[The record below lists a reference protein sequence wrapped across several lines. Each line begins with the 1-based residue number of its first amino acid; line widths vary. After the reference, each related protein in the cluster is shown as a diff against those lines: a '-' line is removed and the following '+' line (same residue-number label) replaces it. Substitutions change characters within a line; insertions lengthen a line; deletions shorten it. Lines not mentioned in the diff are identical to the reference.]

1 MTALLVAMAVALAFA
16 AAWQLVAERGEEVER
31 FVRHLAARATA
42 GRVGNLA
49 EAALALGIPDRLQ
62 RAGLARR
69 WTPAGVLAAKLAG
82 TVVGVAT
89 ALVAVPALP
98 GRLAVIAAPLLAVAG
113 FLAPDAL
120 LERAA
125 RLRHERVVAALPDAL
140 DLLAVGAASGRGIGA
155 VLAEIARTGTGP
167 LASELAITVADT
179 EAGRS
184 VRGAIE
190 GMRERIP
197 GSQLGALAA
206 ALERSR
212 RYGSPLA
219 DQLHEQA
226 TALRRDARR
235 RLEEQTSRAAPKI
248 QLVVALVLVPSVL
261 LMILAAILAH
271 SDALFGA
278 VG

>member
-1 MTALLVAMAVALAFA
+1 MNAPLVAAAVLLAFA
-16 AAWQLVAERGEEVER
+16 AAWQLVGERGEDVDQ
-31 FVRHLAARATA
+31 FVRRLAARATA
-42 GRVGNLA
+42 GRVGSLA
-49 EAALALGIPDRLQ
+49 EAALALGIPDRLR
-62 RAGLARR
+62 RAGLGQR
-69 WTPAGVLAAKLAG
+69 WTPAGVLVSKGVGTLVGAG
-82 TVVGVAT
+82 TAF
-89 ALVAVPALP
+89 LAVPALP
-98 GRLAVIAAPLLAVAG
+98 GRLAVIAAPVLAVAG

-120 LERAA
+120 LEHAA
-125 RLRHERVVAALPDAL
+125 RLRHERIVAALPGAL
-140 DLLAVGAASGRGIGA
+140 ELLAVGTASGRGAGK
-155 VLAEIARTGTGP
+155 VLGEIARTGTGP
-167 LASELAITVADT
+167 LAAELAVTVADM

-184 VRGAIE
+184 LRGAIE
-190 GMRERIP
+190 GMRDRIP
-197 GSQLGALAA
+197 GPEIGALAA

-226 TALRRDARR
+226 TALHRDNRR
-235 RLEEQTSRAAPKI
+235 RLEEHASRAAPKI